1 MKNTGNKLFEEIHL
15 VNIKASHYLSQDS
28 RFSLFILAVFLL
40 THVIC
45 HALGI
50 LAI

>member
-15 VNIKASHYLSQDS
+15 VNIKASHYLKIQDS
-28 RFSLFILAVFLL
+28 VYLLVVFLL